1 MAEKK
6 DASRSKT
13 KSSVGT
19 KKTTK
24 TILKTKKEAP
34 KVKASTLKT
43 AKVKTEVM
51 QNTKKDM
58 VASKAIKEKKNIVF
72 YGWCIFFAIAFVGYS
87 ITSILAKTTVVGAH
101 GYYMSA
107 TNWWSHAGELL
118 FVFALIAGYL
128 LVNHFKK
135 ENSSKSATQRAW
147 AYLVKIGKKLLPLV
161 AIGYFFGLIVL
172 KFYFGYDWSEVLNIT
187 LNSFWTFLGLG
198 VVGFSGSSTLVLGN
212 QALWFISAILVVSYF
227 LYWAIAQ
234 SEEKTCGILLPIIFL
249 FFGGYWASFYISG
262 LDSGLLFVL
271 VGMSAGV
278 LIYYLVEKLKTLQ
291 YSAEAIAF
299 LSFIYMV
306 VAGLLIWY
314 TMYPTKEFAF
324 HPWTIYL
331 FSIII
336 VTLTILASNFIKKFL
351 TNEIAYSV
359 LSFLGEAS
367 IYLYVTH
374 YPIIMIVLMIA
385 GKNNPGMVYTSTQI
399 FWPSLMLSFIFSIL
413 IKLTIDSLKMLKNK

>member
-1 MAEKK
+1 MVEKK
-6 DASRSKT
+6 ETSRSRV
-13 KSSVGT
+13 KSSVDT

-24 TILKTKKEAP
+24 TIEKSKKE
-34 KVKASTLKT
+34 VSKANASAIKPV
-43 AKVKTEVM
+43 KVKTEV
-51 QNTKKDM
+51 QNMKKN
-58 VASKAIKEKKNIVF
+58 VGTSKTIKERKNIVF
-72 YGWCIFFAIAFVGYS
+72 YGWCVFFAIAFVGYS
-87 ITSILAKTTVVGAH
+87 ITSILAKTTIVGAH

-118 FVFALIAGYL
+118 FIFALIAGYL
-128 LVNHFKK
+128 LISHFKK

-161 AIGYFFGLIVL
+161 AIGYFFGLIVS

-198 VVGFSGSSTLVLGN
+198 VVGFSDASALVLGN
-212 QALWFISAILVVSYF
+212 QVLWFISAVLVVSYF
-227 LYWAIAQ
+227 LYWALAK
-234 SEEKTCGILLPIIFL
+234 SEEKTCGIVLPIIFL
-249 FFGGYWASFYISG
+249 FFGGYWASLNISG
-262 LDSGLLFVL
+262 LDSGLIFVL
-271 VGMSAGV
+271 VGMSAGI
-278 LIYYLVEKLKTLQ
+278 LIYYLVEKLKTIK

-299 LSFIYMV
+299 LSFVYMV

-314 TMYPTKEFAF
+314 AMYPTKEFAF
-324 HPWTIYL
+324 NPCTIYL

-351 TNEIAYSV
+351 TNEIAYGV

-374 YPIIMIVLMIA
+374 YPIILIVLMIA
-385 GKNNPGMVYTSTQI
+385 GKNNPGMVYTSMQI

-413 IKLTIDSLKMLKNK
+413 IKLTIDTIKIKKTNN